1 MSRVRTKNRIQG
13 RGFSCYGVRWPCGH
27 CSDRTGSPLH
37 AAALYGWNTAQVRTA
52 AAEDWLQTEAFVIGG
67 VGLVSIALAL
77 RYGSKPPAARAR

>member
-13 RGFSCYGVRWPCGH
+13 RGFS
-27 CSDRTGSPLH
+27 SDGPV
-37 AAALYGWNTAQVRTA
+37 GTAVIGQARRCMLRHYTDGTLQQQVRTA

-77 RYGSKPPAARAR
+77 RYGSKAPAARAR